1 MYKQYK
7 VTDLLLPQFI
17 FFTGKGGVGKTSTAC
32 ATAITLADNGSKV
45 LLVSTDPASNLQD
58 VFNIELSNIHQQIEA
73 SPNLFVVNLN
83 PEEAAKQYKDS
94 IIAPYRGKLPEAVIN
109 EMEEKLSGS
118 CTLEVSAFNE
128 FTDYITNKEIQ
139 EKYDYIVFDTAPTGH
154 TLRLL
159 QLPSAWNKYVS
170 EKDLENAS
178 IGQFSGL
185 QSRKEECTKAV
196 ETLSNPNMTKL
207 ILVSKAETIPL
218 LETERA
224 LKELKEL
231 GINNCMIVING
242 MVQDGSDEVSKS
254 YYNKQQDALKNMP
267 EELSNKETYFIP
279 LRSYNITGIDNIRMM
294 LKRDSFENSN
304 INQGE
309 MNLKGL
315 KALVDDLYD
324 TKKKIIFTMGKG
336 GVGKTSIAA
345 AIALGLSERGVK
357 VHLTTTDPAAHL
369 EYIIQ
374 QSSKITLSRID
385 EKKVLEEYKSEVLSE
400 AEKTL
405 KKEDIDY
412 LKESLKTP
420 CTQEISI
427 FRAFSKI
434 VDRSTDEVLVIDTAP
449 TGHTLLLLDSTERNY
464 KQIQSAQI
472 DVPESVRQLLPRLRN
487 KNDTEVIIVTLP
499 EGTPIYEATRLEEDL
514 ERAGIFSKWWVIN
527 SSLFLTDTKNELL
540 KTKALNEVQW
550 IDKVASHANENCVI
564 TPWIADDVKY
574 NILQELVKY

>member
-7 VTDLLLPQFI
+7 ATDLILPKFV

-32 ATAITLADNGSKV
+32 ATAITLADSGSKV

-58 VFNIELSNIHQQIEA
+58 VFNIELNNVHQQIEA

-94 IIAPYRGKLPEAVIN
+94 IIAPYRGKLPEAVIA

-128 FTDYITNKEIQ
+128 FSDYITNDEIQ
-139 EKYDYIVFDTAPTGH
+139 KKYDYIVFDTAPTGH

-159 QLPSAWNKYVS
+159 QLPSAWNKYVN
-170 EKDLENAS
+170 EKEPENAS

-185 QSRKEECTKAV
+185 QSRKTECTKAV
-196 ETLSNPNMTKL
+196 ETLSDSNMTKL
-207 ILVSKAETIPL
+207 VLVSKAETIPL
-218 LETERA
+218 LETARA
-224 LKELKEL
+224 LNELKEL
-231 GINNCMIVING
+231 GITNFMLVING
-242 MVQDGSDEVSKS
+242 LVDNGNDKVSNG
-254 YYNKQQDALKNMP
+254 YYNKQQAALKNMP
-267 EELSNKETYFIP
+267 KELSHTETYFIP
-279 LRSYNITGIDNIRMM
+279 LRSYNIMGIDNIRMM
-294 LKRDSFENSN
+294 LKSDHFENII
-304 INQGE
+304 INQDK
-309 MNLKGL
+309 MNIKGL
-315 KALVDDLYD
+315 KDLVDDLYV

-369 EYIIQ
+369 EYVIH

-385 EKKVLEEYKSEVLSE
+385 EKKVLEEYKREVLSE
-400 AEKTL
+400 AKQTL
-405 KKEDIDY
+405 NKEDTDY

-420 CTQEISI
+420 CTQEIAI

-434 VDRSTDEVLVIDTAP
+434 VDKSTDEVLVIDTAP

-464 KQIQSAQI
+464 KQIQSSQI
-472 DVPESVRQLLPRLRN
+472 EVPESVRMLLPRLRN

-499 EGTPIYEATRLEEDL
+499 EGTPIYEAMRLEEDL
-514 ERAGIFSKWWVIN
+514 KRAGIFSKWWVIN

-550 IDKVASHANENCVI
+550 INKVATHANENCVI
-564 TPWIADDVKY
+564 TPWIADEVKD
-574 NILQELVKY
+574 NILQALVK